1 MSPTFHSLRHHDYRL
16 YWLGM
21 LVSNVGT
28 WMQRVAQDW
37 LVLVVL
43 DAGAASLGVTTGL
56 HFLPFLLVAPVGGL
70 LADRF
75 PKHHLLKATNAF
87 LGSVGLTL
95 GVLVLSGS
103 VEVWHVYVLAFL
115 LGVGAA
121 LDNPARQAFVS
132 ELVKPDELTN
142 AVALNSASFNGA
154 RLLGPAAAGLLIAA
168 VGTGW
173 VFIING
179 LSFAAPVIALF
190 LLRRTITTPPREA
203 GDDGPLARLAEGVRY
218 VRGRPDLLM
227 LMGIMFC
234 VGTFGMNFQMTSALM
249 ASEVFGKGPSEYGV
263 LGSIMAVGTL
273 TGALVAARRR
283 GVPRRRLVVLGA
295 VAFGAMEIVAGLMPT
310 YEAFAVSLVPM
321 GIAAMTVLTAANAF
335 VQNTVPK
342 RVRGRVMSLY
352 VMVLLGGTPVGAPII
367 GQVADLL
374 GARWSLLGGGG
385 LTVAGAVLLT
395 LTMARRAGLLL
406 RPRLLPLPGITVQA
420 LPPPPSPVSSADRAV
435 PAVAD
440 RQR

>member
-87 LGSVGLTL
+87 LGGVGLTL
-95 GVLVLSGS
+95 GVLVLTGS

-115 LGVGAA
+115 LGIGAA

-154 RLLGPAAAGLLIAA
+154 RLLGPAVAGLLIAA

-173 VFIING
+173 V
-179 LSFAAPVIALF
+179 
-190 LLRRTITTPPREA
+190 
-203 GDDGPLARLAEGVRY
+203 
-218 VRGRPDLLM
+218 
-227 LMGIMFC
+227 
-234 VGTFGMNFQMTSALM
+234 
-249 ASEVFGKGPSEYGV
+249 
-263 LGSIMAVGTL
+263 
-273 TGALVAARRR
+273 
-283 GVPRRRLVVLGA
+283 
-295 VAFGAMEIVAGLMPT
+295 
-310 YEAFAVSLVPM
+310 
-321 GIAAMTVLTAANAF
+321 
-335 VQNTVPK
+335 
-342 RVRGRVMSLY
+342 
-352 VMVLLGGTPVGAPII
+352 
-367 GQVADLL
+367 
-374 GARWSLLGGGG
+374 
-385 LTVAGAVLLT
+385 
-395 LTMARRAGLLL
+395 
-406 RPRLLPLPGITVQA
+406 
-420 LPPPPSPVSSADRAV
+420 
-435 PAVAD
+435 
-440 RQR
+440 